1 MRWIYTLIRVLHPHQ
16 IRLILLRFTIAT
28 LRARGTWSF
37 KIKENKL
44 VSIPL
49 IYVKC
54 WHMRCLIEEC
64 DESIVFKFCNSITVF
79 IEKKPKVHIFFV
91 LYVKS
96 LFIFGGKYILVST
109 GKKYINGLIEKDLN
123 LTDVIDIDHYK

>member
-1 MRWIYTLIRVLHPHQ
+1 MNQLYL
-16 IRLILLRFTIAT
+16 
-28 LRARGTWSF
+28 SF
-37 KIKENKL
+37 
-44 VSIPL
+44 VIP
-49 IYVKC
+49 
-54 WHMRCLIEEC
+54 
-64 DESIVFKFCNSITVF
+64 ITVF

-123 LTDVIDIDHYK
+123 LTNVIDIDHYK